1 MPHDLMAGTMMQHVT
16 LGRTGLQTS
25 WLGLG
30 TAPIGSLF
38 APVTPQ
44 QAHAVVERAWAHGI
58 RLFDTAPLYG
68 FGMAEQR
75 LGTVLA
81 GKPREAFVLTT
92 KVGRLLRT
100 EGVPDLSNYV
110 DGEPIFKDAPDLRPV
125 FDFSRA
131 GVQASLAESRHRLG
145 LERIDI
151 AYLHDP
157 DNHFEQASGTGL
169 AALQAER
176 AAGALAGLGAG
187 MNQTAMLTRFVRET
201 DVDVV
206 LVAGRYSLLDRSAQ
220 DELLPLC
227 AQRGVAVVVG
237 GVFNS
242 GILAQPHGNA
252 TYNYVTAPDAMVRRA
267 LRLQSICADHGVPLR
282 AAALQFARRHTAVTA
297 VLVGARSVQEVDDAV
312 AMAAITIPPALW
324 RDLDAEYMD
333 FTGEGATR
341 GTPDTRE

>member
-1 MPHDLMAGTMMQHVT
+1 MEQVT

-44 QAHAVVERAWAHGI
+44 QAHAVVERAWSHGI

-68 FGMAEQR
+68 FGAAEQR
-75 LGTVLA
+75 LGAVLA
-81 GKPREAFVLTT
+81 GKPRDAFVLTT

-100 EGVPDLSNYV
+100 EGVPDPSNYV
-110 DGEPIFKDAPDLRPV
+110 DGEPIYKDAPDLRPV
-125 FDFSRA
+125 FDFSVA
-131 GVQASLAESRHRLG
+131 GVRASLAESRQRLG
-145 LERIDI
+145 QERIDI

-157 DNHFEQASGTGL
+157 DDHFEQAGSTGL
-169 AALQAER
+169 DALQAER
-176 AAGALAGLGAG
+176 SAGALAGIGAG
-187 MNQTAMLTRFVRET
+187 MNQTAMLARFVRDT
-201 DVDVV
+201 DIDVV

-242 GILAQPHGNA
+242 GILARPHGNA

-267 LRLQSICADHGVPLR
+267 LRLQSICTDHGVPLR
-282 AAALQFARRHTAVTA
+282 AAALQFVRRHAAVTA

-312 AMAAITIPPALW
+312 EMAALPIPPALW
-324 RDLDAEYMD
+324 RDLDAEHME
-333 FTGEGATR
+333 FSGGAATR
-341 GTPDTRE
+341 GTPDTGD